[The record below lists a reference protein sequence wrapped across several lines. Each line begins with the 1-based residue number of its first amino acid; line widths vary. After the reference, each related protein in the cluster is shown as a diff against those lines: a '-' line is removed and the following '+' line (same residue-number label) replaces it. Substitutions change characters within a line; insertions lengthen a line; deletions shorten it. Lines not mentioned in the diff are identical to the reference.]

1 MRQNELIV
9 RLKALRYD
17 VDKLTED
24 FGWMDGDYHSE
35 TLSEALY
42 ILMNLDK

>member
-17 VDKLTED
+17 IDKLTED
-24 FGWMDGDYHSE
+24 FGLVDGDYHSAD
-35 TLSEALY
+35 SSA
-42 ILMNLDK
+42 D

>member
-17 VDKLTED
+17 IDKLTED
-24 FGWMDGDYHSE
+24 FGLVDGDYHSE

>member
-9 RLKALRYD
+9 RLRALRHD
-17 VDKLTED
+17 VDKLTEE
-24 FGWMDGDYHSE
+24 FGLVDGDYHSE

-42 ILMNLDK
+42 ILMNMEK

>member
-17 VDKLTED
+17 IDKLTED
-24 FGWMDGDYHSE
+24 FGLVDGDYHSE

-42 ILMNLDK
+42 ILMNMEK

>member
-9 RLKALRYD
+9 RLRALRYD
-17 VDKLTED
+17 IDKLTED
-24 FGWMDGDYHSE
+24 FGLVDGEYHSE

-42 ILMNLDK
+42 ILMNMEK